1 MTTQPPSRVDLIRY
15 VTALLDAHDFLAEQR
30 AERPARLDVTA

>member
-1 MTTQPPSRVDLIRY
+1 MTTPQPSRTDLIRY

-30 AERPARLDVTA
+30 ERPRLDVTA